1 MGFTRSRVL
10 QVLPESDRRISPTKA
25 VYCEAPSFRAE
36 RKVVRYR
43 ADPTHGS
50 RQLSNKLVIIWDNKQ
65 QRYLSVCTLKQCE
78 GEASR
83 RIRVNHFRW
92 NVMLFSFIQII
103 A

>member
-1 MGFTRSRVL
+1 M
-10 QVLPESDRRISPTKA
+10 
-25 VYCEAPSFRAE
+25 
-36 RKVVRYR
+36 
-43 ADPTHGS
+43 GS

-92 NVMLFSFIQII
+92 NVTLFYSNYRVII
-103 A
+103 S